1 MAKKARTSQGFSRIQ
16 HRMQGVTAVTDRHRH
31 LFSNVTDLLIRIP
44 GGTHRHTFQGI
55 TNTTENHRHA
65 YSGTTGPAI
74 NGQGAN
80 HFHRFR
86 IMTQV
91 ANGHRH
97 VITGRTTVPMLINGV
112 MSHGLI
118 IEKVKRVKVK

>member
-1 MAKKARTSQGFSRIQ
+1 MSKESKTSQAFSRIQ
-16 HRMQGVTAVTDRHRH
+16 HRMEGVTLIADGHRH

-55 TNTTENHRHA
+55 TNTTENHRHR
-65 YSGTTGPAI
+65 YSGITGPAI
-74 NGQGAN
+74 NGQGPN

-91 ANGHRH
+91 ADGHRH
-97 VITGRTTVPMLINGV
+97 VITGRTTTPMLINGV

>member
-1 MAKKARTSQGFSRIQ
+1 MFKMSFSRIQ
-16 HRMQGVTAVTDRHRH
+16 HRMQGVTSVTRQHQH

-44 GGTHRHTFQGI
+44 GSHRHTFQGI
-55 TNTTENHRHA
+55 TNTTNGHRHM

-86 IMTQV
+86 IVTQV
-91 ANGHRH
+91 ANGHTH
-97 VITGRTTVPMLINGV
+97 IIMGRTTVPILISGV

-118 IEKVKRVKVK
+118 IEKVIQVKK